1 MRILIPPILL
11 SLLESQMT
19 DLGNIRIST
28 HEDGMVSLF
37 VDEQPIST
45 KYESKFDASI
55 IDDIAALEF
64 GQKAKLL
71 EQFIFSHTDLNF
83 EHAYYYVTGIE
94 RHSESYKLVTHFVYR
109 IIMEGQPEI
118 EHVISKQ
125 GEPLN
130 SDEVRQFIQAHVQKS
145 LSDYTDLNYAY

>member
-1 MRILIPPILL
+1 
-11 SLLESQMT
+11 MT
-19 DLGNIRIST
+19 DLGNIRITT

-55 IDDIAALEF
+55 IEDIEALQF
-64 GQKAKLL
+64 GQKAKLI
-71 EQFIFSHTDLNF
+71 EQFVFSHTDLNF

-94 RHSESYKLVTHFVYR
+94 KHSEDYKLVTHFVYR
-109 IIMEGQPEI
+109 IRIEGQPEI

-130 SDEVRQFIQAHVQKS
+130 QEDVNQFIMAHVQKS
-145 LSDYTDLNYAY
+145 LNDYTDLNYAY

>member
-1 MRILIPPILL
+1 
-11 SLLESQMT
+11 MT
-19 DLGNIRIST
+19 DLGNIRITT

-55 IDDIAALEF
+55 IDDIEALEF
-64 GQKAKLL
+64 GQKAKLI
-71 EQFIFSHTDLNF
+71 EQFVFSHTDLNF
-83 EHAYYYVTGIE
+83 QHAYYYVTGIE
-94 RHSESYKLVTHFVYR
+94 RHSESYKLVTQFVYR

-118 EHVISKQ
+118 EHVITKQ
-125 GEPLN
+125 GAPLN